1 MNLLALS
8 SLGSDPF
15 QPAAP
20 TLFAGGGQ
28 ALSRLGAGSP
38 LAGLMMQQMQ
48 QMQQLEM
55 ALLTM
60 LFGLM
65 QQGTAGGSL
74 AGPSLPGVSPGGG
87 GGLGLSG
94 GPLGTASPQPGG
106 KSSFNIASFN
116 VLGSSHTAAGGNKP
130 GMASGVERARG
141 AVSALQ
147 RHDVDI
153 AGLQEFQGD
162 QQKAFRKLAPGYAM
176 AAEKDNAIVWNQDKF
191 RLVEKREFTIPYF
204 EGHPRKMPV
213 VRLEDRRTGKQ
224 MWVVNVHNPADTKDH
239 PHNAANR
246 ARAVGIE
253 QHLMQQLQATGLPVM
268 LVGDMNDHSMRGD
281 LSQAG
286 MSASR
291 PGQGE
296 GPIDWIFGSR
306 GVQFSNYLQDRS
318 TVSSGTSDHALIV
331 STATI

>member
-1 MNLLALS
+1 MNYFSLS
-8 SLGSDPF
+8 PIGSDPF
-15 QPAAP
+15 QPTAP
-20 TLFAGGGQ
+20 VLFGGGGD
-28 ALSRLGAGSP
+28 ALARLGAGSP

-65 QQGTAGGSL
+65 QQPFGG
-74 AGPSLPGVSPGGG
+74 GMPGGG
-87 GGLGLSG
+87 QAGLSG
-94 GPLGTASPQPGG
+94 GPLGAASPQPGG

-130 GMASGVERARG
+130 GLASGVDRIRG
-141 AVSALQ
+141 AVSSLQ

-162 QQKAFRKLAPGYAM
+162 QQKAFRKLAPGYGM

-213 VRLEDRRTGKQ
+213 VRLQDRRTGKE

-246 ARAVGIE
+246 ARAVAIE
-253 QHLMQQLQATGLPVM
+253 QHLLQQLQATGLPVM
-268 LVGDMNDHSMRGD
+268 FVGDMNDHSMRGD
-281 LSQAG
+281 LAQAG
-286 MSASR
+286 MSSSR

-318 TVSSGTSDHALIV
+318 TVSSGTSDHALIL